1 MVKII
6 DTHTHLY
13 LKEFDEDFDEVV
25 SKSIEIGVDKF
36 LFPSI
41 HSKYNERMINSL
53 KKNKSLF
60 KIMAGLHP
68 AYVTEKN
75 DNEIDLVL
83 KNLNDLDCVA
93 VGEIGIDLFWEK
105 KFLNEQKIVFEK
117 QIQIALDYNLPIV
130 IHCREAFDH
139 IYQILLKFSNKNLQ
153 GVFHCFTGNE
163 EQARKII
170 DLNFKLGIG
179 GVVTFKNG
187 GLDKFLKKI
196 DLKNIVLETD
206 SPYLAPTPY
215 RGKRNESS
223 YLVHII
229 DKLSDIYN
237 IESDKISLITT
248 NNAVELF
255 NLDK

>member
-1 MVKII
+1 MKII

-13 LKEFDEDFDEVV
+13 LKEFDEDFDEVI
-25 SKSIEIGVDKF
+25 SKSIEIGVNKF

-83 KNLNDLDCVA
+83 KNLNNYDCVA
-93 VGEIGIDLFWEK
+93 VGEIGIDLYWEK
-105 KFLNEQKIVFEK
+105 KFLNEQKIVFER

-130 IHCREAFDH
+130 IHCREAFEH
-139 IYQILLKFSNKNLQ
+139 IYQILIKFSNKNLQ

-196 DLKNIVLETD
+196 DLKHIVLETD
-206 SPYLAPTPY
+206 SPYLSPTPY

-229 DKLSDIYN
+229 DKLADIYN
-237 IESDKISLITT
+237 IESAEIASITT

>member
-1 MVKII
+1 MKII

-13 LKEFDEDFDEVV
+13 LKEFDHDFDKVI
-25 SKSIEIGVDKF
+25 SNSIEIGVSKF

-41 HSKYNERMINSL
+41 HSKYNERMINCF

-83 KNLNDLDCVA
+83 KNLNDYDCVA
-93 VGEIGIDLFWEK
+93 VGEIGIDLYWEK

-117 QIQIALDYNLPIV
+117 QIKIALDYNLPIV

-139 IYQILLKFSNKNLQ
+139 IYQILLKFSDKNLQ
-153 GVFHCFTGNE
+153 GVFHCFSGNE

-196 DLKNIVLETD
+196 DIKNIVLETD
-206 SPYLAPTPY
+206 SPYLAPTPL

-237 IESDKISLITT
+237 MESDEIASITT

>member
-1 MVKII
+1 MKII

-13 LKEFDEDFDEVV
+13 LKEFDKDFDEVV
-25 SKSIEIGVDKF
+25 RKSIEIGVDKF

-83 KNLNDLDCVA
+83 KNLNDYDCVA
-93 VGEIGIDLFWEK
+93 VGEIGIDLYWKK
-105 KFLNEQKIVFEK
+105 KFFNEQKIVFEK
-117 QIQIALDYNLPIV
+117 QIEIALEHNLPIV

-206 SPYLAPTPY
+206 SPYLAPAPY
-215 RGKRNESS
+215 RGKRNDSS
-223 YLVHII
+223 YLVYII
-229 DKLSDIYN
+229 DMLSEIYN
-237 IESDKISLITT
+237 MENDEIASITT
-248 NNAVELF
+248 NNAVKLF

>member
-1 MVKII
+1 MKII

-13 LKEFDEDFDEVV
+13 LKEFDEDFDEVIQ
-25 SKSIEIGVDKF
+25 KSIEIGVEKF

-41 HSKYNERMINSL
+41 YSKYNERMINSF

-75 DNEIDLVL
+75 DGEIDLVL
-83 KNLNDLDCVA
+83 KNLNNYDCVA
-93 VGEIGIDLFWEK
+93 VGEIGIDLYWEK

-139 IYQILLKFSNKNLQ
+139 IYQILLKFSDKNLQ
-153 GVFHCFTGNE
+153 GVFHCFSGNE

-237 IESDKISLITT
+237 IESDEIASITT